1 MTKDFGQPEDLLT
14 DESFLAWY
22 YKSNPEDVETWN
34 QWIGDDPYRK
44 ELVSRAIELL
54 SVLHISE
61 KQVAVSQ
68 LQVAEEELLHQ
79 IDLLHNKTTI
89 GWRRYFWLAAA
100 CVLAAGSFFLMK
112 SFFFTKSAIITK
124 YGEIREQVL
133 ADGTN
138 IKMNANSRLS
148 YDASWKD
155 GVDREVWLTGE
166 AFFHVKKTP
175 MKSRFIVH
183 TDHFDVIVTGT
194 QFNVV
199 NRNGKSNVML
209 NEGSVIVRSSNG
221 SDLPMVPGEF
231 VEFGQNGT
239 QKRSVRYDSLLAW
252 KDSRIVFD
260 NTPIKEVVVI
270 IKEHYGV
277 KVNLADDQVGN
288 KTISGMLPNDNLDVL
303 LQAMDAT
310 NDLEVVRHDN
320 EISIRNRQ

>member
-1 MTKDFGQPEDLLT
+1 MLKDFDQPEDLLT
-14 DESFLAWY
+14 EDSFLAWHF
-22 YKSNPEDVETWN
+22 KTNQQDIQTWN
-34 QWIGDDPYRK
+34 AWIGEDPHRK
-44 ELVSRAIELL
+44 ELVVRAIELL
-54 SVLHISE
+54 GLLHISE
-61 KQVAVSQ
+61 KQVVESQ
-68 LQVAEEELLHQ
+68 IQMAEQELSQQ
-79 IDLLHNKTTI
+79 IDSLHKKPVI
-89 GWRRYFWLAAA
+89 QWKRYFWLAAA
-100 CVLAAGSFFLMK
+100 CLLIAGSFFIVK
-112 SFFFTKSAIITK
+112 SFLINRPAIRTN
-124 YGEIREQVL
+124 YGELKEQVL
-133 ADGTN
+133 PDGTD
-138 IKMNANSRLS
+138 IKLNANSRVS
-148 YDASWKD
+148 YSASWKD
-155 GVDREVWLTGE
+155 GIDREVWLTGE

-209 NEGSVIVRSSNG
+209 NEGSVIIRSANAK
-221 SDLPMVPGEF
+221 DLSMVPGEF

-239 QKRSVRYDSLLAW
+239 QKRSIRYDSLLAW
-252 KDSRIVFD
+252 KDRRIVFD

-270 IKEHYGV
+270 IREHYGV
-277 KVNLADDQVGN
+277 KVQLADDQVGN